1 MRTFCVKVY
10 LTPEE
15 VERLDRLRGRTSRS
29 SYMAA
34 RALAARGL
42 LEAIQ
47 SVPAAPPGP
56 WPLSYTY
63 KVPQRGEEEK

>member
-47 SVPAAPPGP
+47 SVPTSTP